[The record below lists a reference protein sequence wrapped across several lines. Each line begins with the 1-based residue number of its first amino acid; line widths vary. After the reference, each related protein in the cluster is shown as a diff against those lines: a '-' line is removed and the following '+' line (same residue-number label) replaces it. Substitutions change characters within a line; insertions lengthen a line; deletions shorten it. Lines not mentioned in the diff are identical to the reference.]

1 VTNGEPTPVTVTFNV
16 LDLSASFTMRIDSAG
31 VSSAIV
37 TLNGV
42 NIFKESDFNQT
53 VTVLTRT
60 ITPLA
65 TNKLTVEL
73 RGKPGESLTLRVIG
87 SGGTTPVAPRIGVV
101 RATPTTAFIGT
112 PTQVSVRASITDPS
126 LVTNSVTLLRLN
138 ADGTSTMSI
147 QRGDLAGRIDT
158 VRSRSIGA
166 TM

>member
-1 VTNGEPTPVTVTFNV
+1 LGISITTFAGTFVSFGPMQFTRDNGEPTPVTVTFNV

-73 RGKPGESLTLRVIG
+73 GGKPGES
-87 SGGTTPVAPRIGVV
+87 AP
-101 RATPTTAFIGT
+101 
-112 PTQVSVRASITDPS
+112 
-126 LVTNSVTLLRLN
+126 
-138 ADGTSTMSI
+138 
-147 QRGDLAGRIDT
+147 GDR
-158 VRSRSIGA
+158 
-166 TM
+166 